1 LANFSHKLCGKD
13 YYKAPRGQTAKGNSL
28 SGPPKPIWIH
38 QVKNHP
44 RLSAFEYIYQC
55 QHSKQEIIILNL
67 DFTKAFDTIEHP
79 TIIAMMKQFGFNE
92 DWIRWTSEIMSS
104 TTTLV
109 LLNGVPGKSIHCNR
123 GGRQRDPMS
132 PLLFV
137 LAAELLQ
144 CIINKAHQQ
153 GLFQIP
159 IPSRD
164 VAGFPII
171 QYADDTIMIMKVSQR
186 ELLCLKDLLESYGQ
200 STGLMINY
208 AKSCLVPLNISE
220 EKAELLAGVFGCKIQ
235 GMPFTYLGLPMDTTK
250 PRVEHY
256 ALLMNRAERQLTSV
270 SSMLTHAGRFNSILS
285 SLPTFTICSV
295 QVPVAVHE
303 YVEPGDIVCG
313 QNQK

>member
-55 QHSKQEIIILNL
+55 QHSKQEIIILKL

-123 GGRQRDPMS
+123 GVRQRDPMS

-171 QYADDTIMIMKVSQR
+171 QYADDTIMIMKASKR

-220 EKAELLAGVFGCKIQ
+220 EKAEL
-235 GMPFTYLGLPMDTTK
+235 
-250 PRVEHY
+250 
-256 ALLMNRAERQLTSV
+256 
-270 SSMLTHAGRFNSILS
+270 
-285 SLPTFTICSV
+285 
-295 QVPVAVHE
+295 
-303 YVEPGDIVCG
+303 
-313 QNQK
+313 